1 MGIVWV
7 DFMGKT
13 FDYILIA
20 VMIMNSIAAGYEH
33 NFSATLGWLAATFL
47 KIRDIL

>member
-1 MGIVWV
+1 MRE
-7 DFMGKT
+7 DT
-13 FDYILIA
+13 AFDYIIIF
-20 VMIMNSIAAGYEH
+20 VMIVNFIAAGYEH